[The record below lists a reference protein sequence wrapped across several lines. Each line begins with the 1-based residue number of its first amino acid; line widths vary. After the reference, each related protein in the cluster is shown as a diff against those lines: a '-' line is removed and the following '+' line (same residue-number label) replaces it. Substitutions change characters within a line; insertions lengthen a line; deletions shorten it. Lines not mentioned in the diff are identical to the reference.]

1 MCEELL
7 HLGKMDTATIQFN
20 KIDAKQEFTAYV
32 SRGGLMKPSDVVY
45 ITYTLRYTAY
55 KSIKNCD
62 EAYQFLV
69 NSSNPRNVFVKYFM
83 KGVEESNVRKS
94 IYFHRLY

>member
-7 HLGKMDTATIQFN
+7 SSGKMDTATIQFD

-45 ITYTLRYTAY
+45 ITCTLAYAAY

-62 EAYQFLV
+62 EAFLTILLILGM
-69 NSSNPRNVFVKYFM
+69 YFM
-83 KGVEESNVRKS
+83 NSVEDITHLSLESEC
-94 IYFHRLY
+94 